1 MSWNGYPSYVR
12 RAFFKKLQMPK
23 VNRAADENKGEKKLV
38 YIKVPYLGE
47 KGEQL
52 LKSLVHKLK
61 RYTKPNLEFVCR
73 FNTKKLNMFCPSKDK
88 ISDLQKSDLIY
99 KLTCPGCGEI
109 YIGKTD
115 RCLGIRLN
123 EHGTRED
130 QPMYRHLIDC
140 SDFRD
145 YVSLKNTLSDDTS
158 FDVFLEYVKHAVIY
172 NFSIVEINST
182 SWSQLEFL
190 EAFYIKRLSPAINK
204 GLKASKE

>member
-1 MSWNGYPSYVR
+1 
-12 RAFFKKLQMPK
+12 
-23 VNRAADENKGEKKLV
+23 
-38 YIKVPYLGE
+38 
-47 KGEQL
+47 
-52 LKSLVHKLK
+52 
-61 RYTKPNLEFVCR
+61 
-73 FNTKKLNMFCPSKDK
+73 MFCPSKDK

-145 YVSLKNTLSDDTS
+145 YVSLMNTLSDDTS

-204 GLKASKE
+204 GLKASKELQLFS